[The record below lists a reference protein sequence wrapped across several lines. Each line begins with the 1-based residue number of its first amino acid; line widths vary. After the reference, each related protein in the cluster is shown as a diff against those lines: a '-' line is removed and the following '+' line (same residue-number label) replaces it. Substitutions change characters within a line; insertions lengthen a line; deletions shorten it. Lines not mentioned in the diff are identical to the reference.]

1 LKTTPINSNSK
12 FTKEKEMADFRKL
25 FLALLALALLA
36 LPVCAQPPVVNCSAS
51 SAPVL
56 IRAGGLTELVGDVT
70 LLCDNTAVGA
80 VNVQTDI
87 QVFMNFSPV
96 TNKVL
101 NNTGSGGECPTHI
114 QCVTDAVVA
123 AHPINDPA
131 TASTTYI
138 TGLLQSRLDVTGD
151 PPNQRNSILFPR
163 VPVPAG
169 TITHIRISN
178 IRVTA
183 DGVQPNG
190 IASIYEQITTNNVVI
205 TTNNVLPVA
214 SALIPLQFQTTKCD
228 ASPAAVPTFQQC
240 VGHNSN
246 TNDMTTTF
254 NAQFIEG
261 FALAFK
267 PRINTTTGTIFVG
280 NRFLS
285 ESGYILGTLTSP
297 GGSAVPAVGEAS
309 TGTNLILTF
318 SNIPAGVNIFVTQV
332 QTMSG
337 TTQVTPGVV
346 AITALNSTATS
357 GAMSCDLTGT
367 VDQDMTTVPVALV
380 GGSGKAVWVVQSIDP
395 TLNYQ
400 KTISFGVAV
409 SYTPNTTLDLPGLT
423 TPPGGSVA
431 GAIGPKPFTNDWAN
445 PISSSAPIPRFRDN
459 NVGAN
464 VFAIV
469 PCVTNILF
477 PYVTIKAGFDTGIA
491 LVNTSADS
499 PVLATPTQH
508 GYCKMY
514 YFDGTATPPDPQ
526 QSCDIPAGG
535 MTTFSMMTQGGIP
548 SQTCADGSTVTN
560 TAVPI
565 GWQGYAI
572 ASCRYQYGRGYAFI
586 SDRNTPSLGSQGY
599 LPLILPACTQGRSP
613 NPFDKAPAGTL
624 GLYSGGVFASTTI
637 WNDCG
642 ESLAH

>member
-1 LKTTPINSNSK
+1 
-12 FTKEKEMADFRKL
+12 
-25 FLALLALALLA
+25 
-36 LPVCAQPPVVNCSAS
+36 
-51 SAPVL
+51 
-56 IRAGGLTELVGDVT
+56 
-70 LLCDNTAVGA
+70 
-80 VNVQTDI
+80 
-87 QVFMNFSPV
+87 
-96 TNKVL
+96 
-101 NNTGSGGECPTHI
+101 
-114 QCVTDAVVA
+114 
-123 AHPINDPA
+123 
-131 TASTTYI
+131 
-138 TGLLQSRLDVTGD
+138 
-151 PPNQRNSILFPR
+151 
-163 VPVPAG
+163 
-169 TITHIRISN
+169 
-178 IRVTA
+178 
-183 DGVQPNG
+183 
-190 IASIYEQITTNNVVI
+190 
-205 TTNNVLPVA
+205 
-214 SALIPLQFQTTKCD
+214 
-228 ASPAAVPTFQQC
+228 
-240 VGHNSN
+240 
-246 TNDMTTTF
+246 MTTTF

-261 FALAFK
+261 FSLAFK
-267 PRINTTTGTIFVG
+267 PERNADPLRIIVG
-280 NRFLS
+280 NRFQS
-285 ESGYILGTLTSP
+285 ESGYLLGTLTSP
-297 GGSAVPAVGEAS
+297 GGSAVGDVGGAS
-309 TGTNLILTF
+309 TGTNLILSF
-318 SNIPAGVNIFVTQV
+318 SNIPAGVNIFVTQ
-332 QTMSG
+332 TETKTG
-337 TTQVTPGVV
+337 TTTGLLTDGAITNV
-346 AITALNSTATS
+346 AITALNSATTS
-357 GAMSCDLTGT
+357 GKLSCDLTGT
-367 VDQDMTTVPVALV
+367 IDQGLTTVPVALV
-380 GGSGKAVWVVQSIDP
+380 GGAGKAVWVVQSIDF
-395 TLNYQ
+395 NVNIQ

-499 PVLATPTQH
+499 PVLSTPTQH